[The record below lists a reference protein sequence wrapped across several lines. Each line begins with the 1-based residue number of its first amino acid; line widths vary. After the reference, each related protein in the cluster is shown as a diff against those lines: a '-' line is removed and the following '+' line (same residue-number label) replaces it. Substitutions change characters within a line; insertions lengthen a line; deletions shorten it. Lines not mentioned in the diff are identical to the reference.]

1 MYLLREWWPWFATR
15 LMIRPAGPSPDLRT
29 RALMSENILSKSTV
43 DHRPIKIALVGCG
56 NVARKHIAAI
66 EALQGAL
73 RVVGTVDPDADA
85 RQRASQML
93 DAPGFDD
100 LNDLLSSRPTDLVAL
115 ATPTGFHPEQ
125 AVAAA
130 EAGADVLTEKP
141 LGTCL
146 NTAHSMV
153 QRISELERR
162 LFVVKQLRHHPLF
175 RAVRRAVRRGR
186 FGRLHTIGLQIFW
199 TRPQS
204 YYDEAHW
211 RGTRDLDGGALM
223 NQASHY
229 VDLLDWMFGPVA
241 EVHAIGGA
249 LARQIETE
257 DTAVVSLCWEQG
269 FIGSL
274 HVTMLAYPR
283 NVATSLTV
291 VGELGTVRIGGPLCD
306 RIEAWHFE
314 TPKPEDDRIEELALQ
329 VPRVLRRGHEE
340 VYRNVVADL
349 RGDDASVV
357 NGHQG
362 LRSLA
367 IIDAAYRALEM
378 GTVVDVPAAF
388 R

>member
-1 MYLLREWWPWFATR
+1 MK
-15 LMIRPAGPSPDLRT
+15 
-29 RALMSENILSKSTV
+29 SKSTSSAPSSSPLNV
-43 DHRPIKIALVGCG
+43 ALVGCG
-56 NVARKHIAAI
+56 SVARKHVGAI
-66 EALQGAL
+66 DALDGQL
-73 RVVGTVDPDADA
+73 RVVGAADPDPKA
-85 RQRASQML
+85 RRRVSDTL
-93 DAPGFDD
+93 KTPGFED
-100 LNDLLSSRPTDLVAL
+100 LESLLSARDTDLVVL
-115 ATPTGFHPEQ
+115 ATPTGLHPDQ

-146 NTAHSMV
+146 DAAHSMV
-153 QRISELERR
+153 RRISELERR

-186 FGRLHTIGLQIFW
+186 FGPLHTIGLQIFW

-204 YYDEAHW
+204 YYDEADW
-211 RGTRDLDGGALM
+211 RGTREFDGGALM

-229 VDLLDWMFGPVA
+229 VDLMDWMFGPVA

-249 LARQIETE
+249 LAREIETE
-257 DTAVVSLCWEQG
+257 DTAVVSLSWEAG

-283 NVATSLTV
+283 NVATCLTV
-291 VGELGTVRIGGPLCD
+291 VGERGTVRLGGPLCD
-306 RIEAWHFE
+306 RIEAWHFAE
-314 TPKPEDDRIEELALQ
+314 PRPEDEAIEALARQ
-329 VPRVLRRGHEE
+329 VPTALRRGHEE

-357 NGHQG
+357 DGRQG

-367 IIDAAYRALEM
+367 IIDAAYRALET
-378 GTVVDVPAAF
+378 GTVIDVPRAF